1 MAAGPNATPGTVHA
15 APTIADAEGH
25 TAPVAAGGQSVTGV
39 AVRPIVT
46 SASPLEAQTV
56 TASQLYEQGAAPDP
70 AAPMSTG
77 LTAIREIRGTVAA
90 PMIEE
95 AADPSLFINPGP
107 KSSDV
112 QQGGIGDCWDM
123 ATFVGIVNR
132 DPNKIRS
139 MMAPDGSGGATVS
152 FFRRVVTPA
161 PAPPAPAPGAPP
173 PPPAPPVVSFAPEA
187 VTVDNT
193 LAFDRATAAPGAPP
207 PAAGARAGRVLPDGT
222 TYGFQLHGARLR
234 AAPQPLKRFWWAELV
249 GDVLEVHR
257 RDVYQMARWAP
268 ILEKA
273 HARFAEPFGQYGHS
287 GQVAAEGEKSG
298 GSGYQAISGGFPG
311 YTMTMFYGSAGQYVA
326 GGQGGVDVTT
336 WQPNM
341 ATVALLTANS
351 AAFDRLLLLGGRA
364 GTFQPGDAT
373 APVVTARALGGSFG
387 EQQYFTRLQAMIP
400 AARTSPDWPRYTAQA
415 RADINAVDTA
425 LTAWTNA
432 IPDITPT
439 PPGGQ
444 PPNAKTPTA
453 QAVVQAAHRAVARSH
468 AQPPAERGGA
478 SATTKA
484 LSDLLL
490 VVKNM
495 PVDWSQ
501 GSRSVY
507 SGHEYSVL
515 SVNIKDTSGAP
526 LAIHSAAVGRRAHGD
541 VRPRRRRRRADG
553 EADEPAPHERARR
566 DGEQARHRRRVQRLA
581 AALLPPLRRRHVRDV
596 QHDSARPARDRREPD
611 GPRGGRPRRDSR
623 RLLRGARRRAAG
635 ARRRPAA
642 GRARPRRDRHPG
654 LALARRRERHRP
666 GGDRRH
672 AARARRAVRAGGRR
686 AGGRRAQRA
695 PGGDRLRGRPADRG
709 RRDGGRRRLAGRRHR
724 PRPPAGRAGRAPPSS
739 SSPRAAAARRP
750 SSATSCSG
758 TPVRRTR

>member
-1 MAAGPNATPGTVHA
+1 VASHREELHQEVEQQQAAPATPSPAPASLGPQAMLQLQRSAGNAAIARALAGGSRTLARLVTGNPQDIAPVAAGPNATPGTVHA

-25 TAPVAAGGQSVTGV
+25 MAPAAAGGQSVTGV

-46 SASPLEAQTV
+46 AAAPLEAQTV

-70 AAPMSTG
+70 ATPMSTG

-95 AADPSLFINPGP
+95 AADPSLFIDPGP
-107 KSSDV
+107 TSSDV

-123 ATFVGIVNR
+123 ATFIGIVNR

-173 PPPAPPVVSFAPEA
+173 PPPAPPVVSFTAEA

-193 LAFDRATAAPGAPP
+193 LAFDRATAAPGAPAP
-207 PAAGARAGRVLPDGT
+207 PANARAGRVALPDGT

-234 AAPQPLKRFWWAELV
+234 AAPQPFKRFWWADLV

-287 GQVAAEGEKSG
+287 GQVASENEKSG

-311 YTMTMFYGSAGQYVA
+311 YTMSMFYGSAGQYVA
-326 GGQGGVDVTT
+326 GGQGGVDLTT

-341 ATVALLTANS
+341 ATVALLTANA

-364 GTFQPGDAT
+364 ATFQPGDAT
-373 APVVTARALGGSFG
+373 APVVTARAHGGATG
-387 EQQYFTRLQAMIP
+387 QQQYFTRLQAMIP

-432 IPDITPT
+432 IPDITPA
-439 PPGGQ
+439 PAGGQ

-453 QAVVQAAHRAVARSH
+453 QAVVQAAHRAIHDPTRNPQLSSD
-468 AQPPAERGGA
+468 RA
-478 SATTKA
+478 SATTIA

-526 LAIHSAAVGRRAHGD
+526 LAIHSAAVGAARTAMYGRVD
-541 VRPRRRRRRADG
+541 VDDAQTVKLMNPHHMNEPDATGNRPDTGG
-553 EADEPAPHERARR
+553 EFS
-566 DGEQARHRRRVQRLA
+566 VS
-581 AALLPPLRRRHVRDV
+581 LRRFFRLFGGVM
-596 QHDSARPARDRREPD
+596 SATFNTT
-611 GPRGGRPRRDSR
+611 
-623 RLLRGARRRAAG
+623 
-635 ARRRPAA
+635 
-642 GRARPRRDRHPG
+642 
-654 LALARRRERHRP
+654 
-666 GGDRRH
+666 
-672 AARARRAVRAGGRR
+672 
-686 AGGRRAQRA
+686 
-695 PGGDRLRGRPADRG
+695 
-709 RRDGGRRRLAGRRHR
+709 
-724 PRPPAGRAGRAPPSS
+724 APPG
-739 SSPRAAAARRP
+739 P
-750 SSATSCSG
+750 
-758 TPVRRTR
+758 

>member
-1 MAAGPNATPGTVHA
+1 MAAYRDDRERESEGTAEQVPAAAPVALPPSLGPQALLGLQGSVGNAALSRAVASGSRTLSRLISGNPQDIAPVAGGTPGTVHA

-25 TAPVAAGGQSVTGV
+25 TAPTAAGGQSVTNT

-70 AAPMSTG
+70 SAPMSTG
-77 LTAIREIRGTVAA
+77 LTAITEIRGTVAA

-95 AADPSLFINPGP
+95 AADPSLWIDPGP
-107 KSSDV
+107 TSSDV

-123 ATFVGIVNR
+123 ATFIGIVNR

-139 MMAPDGSGGATVS
+139 MMAPDGSGGATVT

-161 PAPPAPAPGAPP
+161 PPPPAPAPGAPP
-173 PPPAPPVVSFAPEA
+173 PPPAAPVVSFNPEA

-207 PAAGARAGRVLPDGT
+207 PAANARAGRVLPDGT

-234 AAPQPLKRFWWAELV
+234 AAPQPLKRFWWAELN
-249 GDVLEVHR
+249 GTVLEVHR

-287 GQVAAEGEKSG
+287 GQVASEGEKSG
-298 GSGYQAISGGFPG
+298 GSGYDAISGGFPG

-341 ATVALLTANS
+341 ATVALLTANQ

-364 GTFQPGDAT
+364 ATFQPGDAT

-400 AARTSPDWPRYTAQA
+400 AARTSPDWQRYTAQL
-415 RADINAVDTA
+415 RGDINRVDTA

-453 QAVVQAAHRAVARSH
+453 RAVVAAAHQASH
-468 AQPPAERGGA
+468 DSTRNPQLSANGA
-478 SATTKA
+478 SATTTA
-484 LSDLLL
+484 LADLLL

-515 SVNIKDTSGAP
+515 SVNVKDTSGAP
-526 LAIHSAAVGRRAHGD
+526 LAIHSAAAGAARTAMYGRVD
-541 VRPRRRRRRADG
+541 VDDPQTVKLMNPHHMNEPDATGSKPDTGGEFNVSLRRFFRLFGGVMSASFNTTPP
-553 EADEPAPHERARR
+553 PAP
-566 DGEQARHRRRVQRLA
+566 
-581 AALLPPLRRRHVRDV
+581 
-596 QHDSARPARDRREPD
+596 
-611 GPRGGRPRRDSR
+611 
-623 RLLRGARRRAAG
+623 
-635 ARRRPAA
+635 
-642 GRARPRRDRHPG
+642 
-654 LALARRRERHRP
+654 
-666 GGDRRH
+666 
-672 AARARRAVRAGGRR
+672 
-686 AGGRRAQRA
+686 
-695 PGGDRLRGRPADRG
+695 
-709 RRDGGRRRLAGRRHR
+709 
-724 PRPPAGRAGRAPPSS
+724 
-739 SSPRAAAARRP
+739 
-750 SSATSCSG
+750 
-758 TPVRRTR
+758 

>member
-1 MAAGPNATPGTVHA
+1 MLQLQQSAGNAAVSRALAGGSRTLARLVTGNPQD
-15 APTIADAEGH
+15 I
-25 TAPVAAGGQSVTGV
+25 APVAARPERHRRAPSTPRRRSPTRRATPRPWPPAGSPSRGV

-95 AADPSLFINPGP
+95 AADPSLFIDPGP
-107 KSSDV
+107 TSSDV

-193 LAFDRATAAPGAPP
+193 LAFDRATAAPGGRRPAPP
-207 PAAGARAGRVLPDGT
+207 ARAPARRCPT
-222 TYGFQLHGARLR
+222 ARTYGFQLHGARLR

-341 ATVALLTANS
+341 ATVALLTANARRLRP
-351 AAFDRLLLLGGRA
+351 AAPPRRPRRHLPA
-364 GTFQPGDAT
+364 GDTT

-387 EQQYFTRLQAMIP
+387 EQQLLH
-400 AARTSPDWPRYTAQA
+400 AAAGDDPGGAHEPGLARAYTAQA

-444 PPNAKTPTA
+444 PPNAKTRDRA
-453 QAVVQAAHRAVARSH
+453 GGRQAAHRAAARSH
-468 AQPPAERGGA
+468 AQPAAELG
-478 SATTKA
+478 
-484 LSDLLL
+484 D
-490 VVKNM
+490 
-495 PVDWSQ
+495 
-501 GSRSVY
+501 
-507 SGHEYSVL
+507 
-515 SVNIKDTSGAP
+515 AP
-526 LAIHSAAVGRRAHGD
+526 
-541 VRPRRRRRRADG
+541 PRRRRR
-553 EADEPAPHERARR
+553 
-566 DGEQARHRRRVQRLA
+566 
-581 AALLPPLRRRHVRDV
+581 
-596 QHDSARPARDRREPD
+596 
-611 GPRGGRPRRDSR
+611 
-623 RLLRGARRRAAG
+623 
-635 ARRRPAA
+635 
-642 GRARPRRDRHPG
+642 
-654 LALARRRERHRP
+654 
-666 GGDRRH
+666 
-672 AARARRAVRAGGRR
+672 
-686 AGGRRAQRA
+686 
-695 PGGDRLRGRPADRG
+695 
-709 RRDGGRRRLAGRRHR
+709 
-724 PRPPAGRAGRAPPSS
+724 
-739 SSPRAAAARRP
+739 
-750 SSATSCSG
+750 
-758 TPVRRTR
+758 